1 MSAGRGKKLH
11 LATFGFTH
19 GLKLRCCLLWA
30 TYASLSLV
38 FSFPAAH
45 GSGPVPVAGWT
56 ERARLSPGDIVVEA
70 KLDTAARTSSLH
82 AVNPRQFERDGKN
95 WVAFDV
101 LGNDG
106 RSVHFERPVVRIS
119 HVKSALGRD
128 EARPTVTLGICI
140 GSVYRVTE
148 VNLADRSSLIKPL
161 LIGRRFLKGRLRV
174 DPDHRNLLE
183 PVCDRKGAQ

>member
-1 MSAGRGKKLH
+1 MSAGKGKKLRP
-11 LATFGFTH
+11 AIFRFTR
-19 GLKLRCCLLWA
+19 GLKLRGRLLRA
-30 TYASLSLV
+30 TYACLSLV
-38 FSFPAAH
+38 FSFTTAH
-45 GSGPVPVAGWT
+45 ASGPVPVAGWT

-82 AVNPRQFERDGKN
+82 AVNPRQFERDGKK

-106 RSVHFERPVVRIS
+106 PSVHFERPVVRIA
-119 HVKSALGRD
+119 HVRSALGRD

-140 GSVYRVTE
+140 GNVYRMTE
-148 VNLADRSSLIKPL
+148 VSLADRSSLTKPL

-174 DPDHRNLLE
+174 DPNRRNLLE
-183 PVCDRKGAQ
+183 PACNRREFQ